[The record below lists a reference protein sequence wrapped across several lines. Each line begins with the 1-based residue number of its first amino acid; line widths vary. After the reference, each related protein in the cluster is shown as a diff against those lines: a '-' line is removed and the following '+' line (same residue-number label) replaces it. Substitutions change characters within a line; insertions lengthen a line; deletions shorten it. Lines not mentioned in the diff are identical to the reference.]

1 MTVGRRYRFGSIG
14 LVTDSSNTVVGD
26 NDLAVVVGVTIK
38 TISPLVMVVQW
49 SETSIRWAV
58 TKATILVA
66 WASAAFVEATIL
78 TIHPPVGHYS
88 AERWAARPIRR
99 HSPEPLFWR
108 FGHWTSTTSGSIG
121 QATDVD
127 SLLKMVSVASWISLN
142 EVLTREL
149 AEDGYSGV
157 EVRVTPMRTEII
169 IRATRT
175 QNVRGEKGRRIRELT
190 SVVQKRFKFPEN
202 SVELYA
208 EKVNNRG
215 LCAIAQAES
224 LRYKLLGGLAVRRA
238 CYGVLRFVMESGAKG
253 CEVIVSGKLR
263 AQRAKAM
270 KFKDGYMISSGQPV
284 NEYIDSAVRHV
295 LLRQGAFGVKV
306 KIMLDWDPKGKVGP
320 ITPLPDLVTIQSP
333 KEEEGYNF
341 TPALA
346 ASNIEI
352 AAV

>member
-1 MTVGRRYRFGSIG
+1 FVA
-14 LVTDSSNTVVGD
+14 D
-26 NDLAVVVGVTIK
+26 GV
-38 TISPLVMVVQW
+38 
-49 SETSIRWAV
+49 
-58 TKATILVA
+58 
-66 WASAAFVEATIL
+66 FF
-78 TIHPPVGHYS
+78 
-88 AERWAARPIRR
+88 AE
-99 HSPEPLFWR
+99 
-108 FGHWTSTTSGSIG
+108 
-121 QATDVD
+121 
-127 SLLKMVSVASWISLN
+127 LN

-175 QNVRGEKGRRIRELT
+175 QNVLGEKGRRIRELT
-190 SVVQKRFKFPEN
+190 SVVQKRFNFPEN
-202 SVELYA
+202 GVELYA

-263 AQRAKAM
+263 AQRAKSM

-295 LLRQGAFGVKV
+295 LLRQLVQISGYRFSFPNFSFTCCYEQGVLGIKV
-306 KIMLDWDPKGKVGP
+306 KIMLDWDPKGKQGP
-320 ITPLPDLVTIQSP
+320 TTPLPDLVTIHPP
-333 KEEEGYNF
+333 KDEEEYVK
-341 TPALA
+341 PAVLVA
-346 ASNIEI
+346 PEVPVA
-352 AAV
+352 